1 MMKMVDISTVSIVV
15 ASAGV
20 FAAAIYY
27 ILQIRHQTK
36 LRQTEMV
43 MRLYATFGSAE
54 FQNAYQ
60 KIMGLEFEDYADA
73 LKRYATNRAEIS
85 SAATSVGTFFEG
97 IGVLAKRRLISIDLV
112 DDLFGTMILHTWEK
126 FKPLVKGRREQEE
139 TTETLQWFE
148 YLYNEML
155 KRKQQQA
162 KIG

>member
-97 IGVLAKRRLISIDLV
+97 IGVLVKRRLISMDLV

>member
-1 MMKMVDISTVSIVV
+1 MVDLSTVSIVV

-20 FAAAIYY
+20 FTAAVYY

-43 MRLYATFGSAE
+43 MRLYSTFESAE
-54 FQNAYQ
+54 FQNVYQ
-60 KIMGLEFEDYADA
+60 KIMSLEFEDYADA

-97 IGVLAKRRLISIDLV
+97 IGVLVKRRLISMDLV
-112 DDLFGTMILHTWEK
+112 DDLFGTMVLHTWEK
-126 FKPLVKGRREQEE
+126 FKPLVKGRREQEGD
-139 TTETLQWFE
+139 TETLQQFE

-155 KRKQQQA
+155 KRKQQTT

>member
-1 MMKMVDISTVSIVV
+1 MIKMVDISTVSIVV

-20 FAAAIYY
+20 FSAAIYY
-27 ILQIRHQTK
+27 ILQIRYQTK

-54 FQNAYQ
+54 FQNVYQ
-60 KIMGLEFEDYADA
+60 KIMSLEFEDYADA

-97 IGVLAKRRLISIDLV
+97 IGVLVKRRLISMDLV
-112 DDLFGTMILHTWEK
+112 DDLFGTMILDTWEK

-155 KRKQQQA
+155 KRKQQA
-162 KIG
+162 KIR

>member
-43 MRLYATFGSAE
+43 MRLYATFGSTE

-60 KIMGLEFEDYADA
+60 KIMGLEFENYVDA

-97 IGVLAKRRLISIDLV
+97 IGVLVKRRLISMDLV

-126 FKPLVKGRREQEE
+126 FKPLVKARREQEE

>member
-1 MMKMVDISTVSIVV
+1 MVDLSTVSIVV

-20 FAAAIYY
+20 FAAAVYY

-43 MRLYATFGSAE
+43 MKLYATFGSTE
-54 FQNAYQ
+54 FQNTYQ

-73 LKRYATNRAEIS
+73 LKRYATSSAEIS
-85 SAATSVGTFFEG
+85 GAATSVGTFFEG
-97 IGVLAKRRLISIDLV
+97 IGVLAKRRLISMDLV
-112 DDLFGTMILHTWEK
+112 DDLFGTMILRTWEK
-126 FKPLVKGRREQEE
+126 FKPLVKGRREQEG

-155 KRKQQQA
+155 KRKQQQE
-162 KIG
+162 KIR

>member
-1 MMKMVDISTVSIVV
+1 MVDLSTVSIVV

-20 FAAAIYY
+20 FTAAVYY

-43 MRLYATFGSAE
+43 MRLYSTFESAE
-54 FQNAYQ
+54 FQNVYQ
-60 KIMGLEFEDYADA
+60 KIMSLEFEDYVDA

-97 IGVLAKRRLISIDLV
+97 IGVLVKRRLISMDLV
-112 DDLFGTMILHTWEK
+112 DDLFGTMVLHTWEK
-126 FKPLVKGRREQEE
+126 FKPLVKGRREQEGD
-139 TTETLQWFE
+139 TETLQQFE

-155 KRKQQQA
+155 KRKQQTT

>member
-1 MMKMVDISTVSIVV
+1 MIKMVDISTVSIVV

-20 FAAAIYY
+20 FSAAIYY

-43 MRLYATFGSAE
+43 MKLYATFGSAE
-54 FQNAYQ
+54 FQNVYQ
-60 KIMGLEFEDYADA
+60 KIMGLEFENYADA
-73 LKRYATNRAEIS
+73 LKRYATNCAEIL

-97 IGVLAKRRLISIDLV
+97 IGVLVKRRLISMDLV
-112 DDLFGTMILHTWEK
+112 DDLFGTMILDTWEK
-126 FKPLVKGRREQEE
+126 FKPLVEGRREQEE

-155 KRKQQQA
+155 KRKQQA